1 MPFETDQKS
10 CLGTGIFSGTR
21 QKLAEFGSPVIARH
35 SALSVCFLTLY
46 LLLNRSDILMESQ
59 LGFTLWYP
67 ATGLA
72 LSLMLG
78 VSPWYAL
85 LVCLAGVVFDHFVCP
100 KHSSS
105 CSVCLYF

>member
-10 CLGTGIFSGTR
+10 GLGTGIFSGTR

-35 SALSVCFLTLY
+35 AALSVCFLTLY

-78 VSPWYAL
+78 VSPWYVL
-85 LVCLAGVVFDHFVCP
+85 LVCLAGVASDA
-100 KHSSS
+100 
-105 CSVCLYF
+105 